1 MKSAH
6 GATSN
11 GSELDSLG
19 ERLRQRRKNLRLT
32 LSEVAARSGITE
44 GFLSQIERNR
54 NTASIATLQK
64 ICTALEMAVGDLFSD
79 QDTLTVHRHR
89 NAQFRE
95 FGQRGRKVRI
105 TPTKNELLESFIGEF
120 EPYGT
125 TGDEPYAHGDSEE
138 LLVVISGRVEVRIG
152 EETNLL
158 GALDSIAYR
167 SSSPHLVR
175 EIQGEPAV
183 LLWVMSPPSY

>member
-6 GATSN
+6 GTTSTDS
-11 GSELDSLG
+11 GLDSLG
-19 ERLRQRRKNLRLT
+19 DRLRRRRKNLRLT
-32 LSEVAARSGITE
+32 LSEVAASAGITE

-54 NTASIATLQK
+54 NTASIATLQR
-64 ICTALEMAVGDLFSD
+64 ICGALEMQVGDLFQD
-79 QDTLTVHRHR
+79 QGSLTVHRQR

-95 FGQRGRKVRI
+95 FGVRGRKVRI

-120 EPYGT
+120 EPHGS

-138 LLVVISGRVEVRIG
+138 LLLVISGEVEVLVDG
-152 EETNLL
+152 ESNIL
-158 GALDSIAYR
+158 GPLDSIAYR

-175 EIQGEPAV
+175 ERQGEPAT